1 MTEKKSSRIMTFDL
15 MRGYFLVAIIL
26 DHLNFFPN
34 GLDWWSAR
42 GELFVTTAEG
52 FFFISGIVLGIV
64 RGSKLISEPLVHV
77 SKLLLKRAWQLY
89 VTLIVTVLLC
99 TVAGWLFFMNAPG
112 LKVGIFQPVGDIWQ
126 LIWQTLTLQYFYG
139 WADYLRLYTIFLLAS
154 PLVMWLLRKGKWYF
168 VLVGS
173 ILTWLLFPVTP
184 KSPDLIQELFQPMS
198 WQLLFFGGM
207 IIGFHWK
214 NITDWWSRQKPSLQ
228 QAMAWS
234 TLGIASVTFALNVF
248 FIFWPQIFGSDTLT
262 LPKELTPYE
271 LYINFFDKEQL
282 PIARVLMFLS
292 WFWAAFYLFRRF
304 KSIIMRWL
312 GWLLL
317 PFGTNS
323 LYVYTLHAFIIF
335 FIHIWLQKG
344 ELVFNLLV
352 TTGILGL
359 IWIMIRYQVLMKII
373 PR

>member
-1 MTEKKSSRIMTFDL
+1 MTFDL

-64 RGSKLISEPLVHV
+64 RGTKLLNEPMKRV
-77 SKLLLKRAWQLY
+77 SLLLLKRAWQLY
-89 VTLIVTVLLC
+89 ITLIVTVLLC
-99 TVAGWLFFMNAPG
+99 TLAGWLFFMHAHG
-112 LKVGIFQPVGDIWQ
+112 LKTGILQPVGDIWN
-126 LIWQTLTLQYFYG
+126 LIWHTLTLQYFYG
-139 WADYLRLYTIFLLAS
+139 WVDYLRLYAIFLVAS
-154 PLVMWLLRKGKWYF
+154 PLVMWLLRKGKWYI
-168 VLVGS
+168 VLASSSLV
-173 ILTWLLFPVTP
+173 WLLAPINP
-184 KSPDLIQELFQPMS
+184 ESPDLTQELFQPMS

-207 IIGFHWK
+207 IIGFHWQ
-214 NITDWWSRQKPSLQ
+214 NITEWWQRQKLKLR
-228 QAMAWS
+228 WS
-234 TLGIASVTFALNVF
+234 MTWAVLAIASATFALNVF
-248 FIFWPQIFGSDTLT
+248 FIFWPQVFGPDVLT
-262 LPKELTPYE
+262 IPKEFTPYE

-282 PIARVLMFLS
+282 PLARILMFLS
-292 WFWAAFYLFRRF
+292 WFWAAFYLFKRF
-304 KSIIMRWL
+304 EPVIMRWL

-335 FIHIWLQKG
+335 FVHIWLQKG
-344 ELVFNLLV
+344 DAVFNLLV
-352 TTGILGL
+352 TTAILGL
-359 IWIMIRYQVLMKII
+359 IWMMIRYKVLMKII

>member
-1 MTEKKSSRIMTFDL
+1 MTFDL

-64 RGSKLISEPLVHV
+64 RGSKLINEPPKYV

-89 VTLIVTVLLC
+89 ITLIVTVLLC
-99 TVAGWLFFMNAPG
+99 SFAGWLFFMNAPG
-112 LKVGIFQPVGDIWQ
+112 LKAGIFQPVGDIWH
-126 LIWQTLTLQYFYG
+126 LIWQALSLQYFYG

-154 PLVMWLLRKGKWYF
+154 PLVMWLLRKGKWHF
-168 VLVGS
+168 VLAGS

-214 NITDWWSRQKPSLQ
+214 NITGWWSRQTSSLQ
-228 QAMAWS
+228 RTVTWG
-234 TLGIASVTFALNVF
+234 TLGIASATFTLNVF
-248 FIFWPQIFGSDTLT
+248 FIFWPQIFGPNAFTI
-262 LPKELTPYE
+262 PKELTPYE

-282 PIARVLMFLS
+282 PIARVLMFLA

-304 KSIIMRWL
+304 EPIIMRWL

-317 PFGTNS
+317 PFGTHS

-344 ELVFNLLV
+344 DVVFNFIV
-352 TTGILGL
+352 TAGILGL